1 VTSSTNTFTSLM
13 SGVALTVSAIT
24 PSGGTPTTVTV
35 GTDNSGITKK
45 MQTLVNAANAA
56 LADIAQQTNTATGTT
71 AALAGDYGMQS
82 LAQQVLTAVSDA
94 VGSNS
99 PASVGL
105 QLTKDGTI
113 DFDAGQFS
121 ATLSANPA
129 LARSLVAGTT
139 SAPGVATRLANLAQS
154 ATAAV
159 TGTLVTLATGEDA
172 QAKDLQSQID
182 DWTTRLAARQDQLTT
197 QYSNLQSMLSSLS
210 SQQSWLSSM
219 LASSTKSSS

>member
-1 VTSSTNTFTSLM
+1 
-13 SGVALTVSAIT
+13 
-24 PSGGTPTTVTV
+24 
-35 GTDNSGITKK
+35 
-45 MQTLVNAANAA
+45 
-56 LADIAQQTNTATGTT
+56 
-71 AALAGDYGMQS
+71 MQS

-94 VGSNS
+94 VGTNS

-113 DFDAGQFS
+113 DFDAGRFS

-139 SAPGVATRLANLAQS
+139 STPGVATRLANLAQS

-159 TGTLVTLATGEDA
+159 TGTLVTLANGEDA